1 MGEEPKH
8 CGNIEFSASL
18 PARLRK
24 PRLRRWEASEYL
36 RLVHGIEIASTTLA
50 KYATVGGG
58 PAFQRLNRTPLYP
71 TSNLDEWA
79 LSKLGRLRSSSSEAG
94 L

>member
-1 MGEEPKH
+1 MVEELNH
-8 CGNIEFSASL
+8 CRDIDLSNI

-24 PRLRRWEASEYL
+24 PRLRRGEASEYL
-36 RLVHGIEIASTTLA
+36 RLVHGIEIAPTTLA

-71 TSNLDEWA
+71 TRNLDEWVF
-79 LSKLGRLRSSSSEAG
+79 SKLGRLRSTSSEPGA
-94 L
+94 